1 MIPRK
6 LIKRFDEARLKWSL
20 AAFFLLLA
28 VPTSML
34 IWQAYSQLKWES
46 FHQYRTAAEELT
58 TRIDAAAMNSLAAAD
73 ARSFADYGFL
83 IVTGELDANFV
94 QRSPLSAYP
103 VTEDIP
109 GTIGY
114 FQIDANGVFSTPLLP
129 PQGSAI
135 QKLGVSS
142 EQLAKRTSLARDIQ
156 RVLSDNRLVRPKTE
170 SVGNEQLAAAPEPAP
185 ARVREAEE
193 LAEVVITRRSDQRL
207 NSPAIQTPPTDRD
220 GMGLVAASS
229 ADIEAEQVDAGKD
242 SGGRSGQMQEYERKL
257 DDQYSQGAFDELSKN
272 VQDAPSTVAS
282 TMAGTKLEYSAYAE
296 KKAAA
301 EMDDNAESGADSQRS
316 RQQALVS
323 PQRESRKEKIS
334 LPETSDLGESQD
346 FANFADAGNLRIS
359 TFESEVDPFEFSMLD
374 SGHIVVFRKVWRD
387 GERFIQGLLI
397 DRDAFLET
405 IVGRNFGS
413 TSLNNMSRLIVS
425 YQNDILYASD
435 GNPASRRYSRGV
447 SDLDSTLL
455 LASSLSQPFGGLQL
469 TFLITQLPAGPGAG
483 ILAWV
488 TLILAIVFT
497 GGFFAFYR
505 VGQSQI
511 QLARQQQDFVSA
523 VSHELK
529 TPLTSIRMYGE
540 MLKEGWADEEKKQSY
555 YEFIHDE
562 SERLSR
568 LISNVLQ
575 LARITRNEPQFDPLN
590 TRVSELMS
598 QVDSKISSQIERAGF
613 QLTLHSEPDAAACSI
628 DVDADCF
635 AQIIINL
642 VDNAIKF
649 SRDADDKS
657 IDIHCRK
664 SADGDIAFS
673 IRDHGPG
680 IPRNQLKKIFTMF
693 YRTESEL
700 TRETVG
706 TGIGLAIVHQLAV
719 AMGGTVDVSNQEPG
733 VAFTVTFPA
742 VS

>member
-6 LIKRFDEARLKWSL
+6 LIKGFDEARLKWFL
-20 AAFFLLLA
+20 VGFFLLLA
-28 VPTSML
+28 LPTSVL

-58 TRIDAAAMNSLAAAD
+58 ARIDAAALDSLATAD

-83 IVTGELDANFV
+83 VVTGELDANFV
-94 QRSPLSAYP
+94 QRSPLSEYP

-114 FQIDANGVFSTPLLP
+114 FQIDADGVFTTPLLP
-129 PQGSAI
+129 PQGSAN

-142 EQLAKRTSLARDIQ
+142 EQLAERGALALDIQ
-156 RVLSDNRLVRPKTE
+156 RVLADNRLVRPGIDDGE
-170 SVGNEQLAAAPEPAP
+170 SEQPAAAPEPAV
-185 ARVREAEE
+185 ARVDEAEE
-193 LAEVVITRRSDQRL
+193 MLEERVPATDERL
-207 NSPAIQTPPTDRD
+207 NAPAIQMTPFER
-220 GMGLVAASS
+220 GSFSSVAASS
-229 ADIEAEQVDAGKD
+229 GYEDAATAPGKD
-242 SGGRSGQMQEYERKL
+242 ATGRRSADLSVADSKL
-257 DDQYSQGAFDELSKN
+257 DDQYSQEAFDKLTSRS
-272 VQDAPSTVAS
+272 QDAPMGLVQGSPGAK
-282 TMAGTKLEYSAYAE
+282 AEYDNSSE
-296 KKAAA
+296 KKSA
-301 EMDDNAESGADSQRS
+301 EMDADVLTEAKSQRQ
-316 RQQALVS
+316 RQLPS
-323 PQRESRKEKIS
+323 PPPQRETRKEKIS
-334 LPETSDLGESQD
+334 LPEASYPGESQD
-346 FANFADAGNLRIS
+346 FANLADAGNLRIS

-387 GERFIQGLLI
+387 GEKFIQGLLI
-397 DRDAFLET
+397 DRSAFLEA
-405 IVGRNFGS
+405 IVGRNFYS
-413 TSLNNMSRLIVS
+413 TSLNDMSRLIVS
-425 YQNDILYASD
+425 YRNEILYASD
-435 GNPASRRYSRGV
+435 GSPSSRLYNQGASG
-447 SDLDSTLL
+447 LEGTLL
-455 LASSLSQPFGGLQL
+455 LGSSLSQPFGGLHL
-469 TFLITQLPAGPGAG
+469 TYLVTRLPAGPGAG
-483 ILAWV
+483 VLAWV
-488 TLILAIVFT
+488 TIILTIVFT
-497 GGFFAFYR
+497 GGFFAFNR

-575 LARITRNEPQFDPLN
+575 LARITRNEPQFDPHN
-590 TRVSELMS
+590 TQVSELMS
-598 QVDSKISSQIERAGF
+598 QIDSKISSQIERTGF
-613 QLTLHSEPDAAACSI
+613 QLNLHSEPDAAACNV

-657 IDIHCRK
+657 IDIQCRK
-664 SADGDIAFS
+664 SNDGDIAFS
-673 IRDHGPG
+673 VRDHGPG
-680 IPRNQLKKIFTMF
+680 IPRSQLKKIFTMF

-706 TGIGLAIVHQLAV
+706 TGIGLAIVHQLTV
-719 AMGGTVDVSNQEPG
+719 AMGGTVNVTNQEPG
-733 VAFTVTFPA
+733 VEFTVSFPA
-742 VS
+742 VA